1 MPTLSSWCIRCSRR
15 SGGLTAA
22 GTARRCGALGHPI
35 LALQGLVAYKVRF
48 LGLSRQS
55 RAPQRP
61 SLTYYANLCAFLC
74 RLAAAWAGR
83 LSTPAPSACR
93 PVGPSVPCLSVGCPS
108 VRRRISSS
116 APGRRCPARRNAA
129 HQHRLSAR
137 WRASRR
143 HPPMGAL
150 PAGTPTHG
158 RTVHERTARYATGT
172 SLMPPCGGMDRSLCP
187 VQPALERSLP

>member
-1 MPTLSSWCIRCSRR
+1 MPTLSSWCIRCSDEQRIAPTLRR
-15 SGGLTAA
+15 AGAPRLRAMPKACVPKYAA
-22 GTARRCGALGHPI
+22 
-35 LALQGLVAYKVRF
+35 
-48 LGLSRQS
+48 LSPS
-55 RAPQRP
+55 HEFGAPQRP

-74 RLAAAWAGR
+74 RLAAAWAGC

-108 VRRRISSS
+108 VRRRIRSS
-116 APGRRCPARRNAA
+116 ASGRRCPVRRNAA

-150 PAGTPTHG
+150 PAGTPTPG

-172 SLMPPCGGMDRSLCP
+172 SLMPPRGGMDRSLCP
-187 VQPALERSLP
+187 VQPTLERNLP